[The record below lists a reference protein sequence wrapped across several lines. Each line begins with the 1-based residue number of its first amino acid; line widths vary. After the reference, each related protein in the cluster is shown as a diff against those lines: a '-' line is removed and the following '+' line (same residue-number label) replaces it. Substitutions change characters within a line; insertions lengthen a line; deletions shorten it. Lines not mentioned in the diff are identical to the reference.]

1 MAIPTADEVRAAARD
16 LRDQLLARPRDD
28 DTWRQALAWYEA
40 AIRLGK
46 WPAQCGKDE

>member
-1 MAIPTADEVRAAARD
+1 MATPTADEVRATARA
-16 LRDQLLARPRDD
+16 LREQLLGHPRYNDD
-28 DTWRQALAWYEA
+28 WRQSIAYYEA